1 MTREIKARR
10 RLNILLSERKHV
22 SFRPE
27 EVRSLKRAAH
37 KVERRMG
44 RLEIVQSL
52 AIVNT
57 CL

>member
-10 RLNILLSERKHV
+10 RLGLLLSERKHA
-22 SFRPE
+22 SFRLE

-44 RLEIVQSL
+44 RLEIVQAL
-52 AIVNT
+52 AE
-57 CL
+57 

>member
-10 RLNILLSERKHV
+10 RLGLLLSERKHA
-22 SFRPE
+22 SFRLE

-44 RLEIVQSL
+44 RLEIVRAL
-52 AIVNT
+52 AE
-57 CL
+57 